1 MLRTVAK
8 VALWCGWAHW
18 LQAVVLRE
26 RRFVCINLDETMV
39 RHEYLSPS
47 GNVVKAPGRSLRAA
61 NLFFQHTDGSQEKAG
76 STLMAML
83 CNN

>member
-1 MLRTVAK
+1 MLRSVDK

-26 RRFVCINLDETMV
+26 RQFVCINLDETMV

-61 NLFFQHTDGSQEKAG
+61 IFFFNTPKAAKKKPE
-76 STLMAML
+76 LL
-83 CNN
+83 